1 MKKLYQKIVN
11 WIKGRV
17 QYEEFIYDPE
27 YIDKMTAISMR
38 IDDSYLTG
46 NVKNDL
52 NTIRL
57 ARLAKLER
65 QVKK

>member
-38 IDDSYLTG
+38 IDDSYLNG

-52 NTIRL
+52 TTIRL